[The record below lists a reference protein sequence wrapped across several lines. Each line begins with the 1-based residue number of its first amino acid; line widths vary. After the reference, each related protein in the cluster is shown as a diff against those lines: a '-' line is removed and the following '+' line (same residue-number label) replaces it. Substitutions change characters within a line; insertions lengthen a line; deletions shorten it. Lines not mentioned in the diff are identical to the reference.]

1 MWTGWL
7 CCRKKA
13 KTLTDMAKVLGITGG
28 IGSGKSYVC
37 GVFRSLG
44 CKVYDSDSR
53 TKELYEEKPEILSG
67 LVKILGKGILKKGK
81 LDRKAMAAIIFGD
94 RSLLEKVKEF
104 VYPFVMEDFR
114 LWKRWRRGTVIFES
128 AVILENGYVRSFM
141 DKTLVVTAPLKE
153 RIRRV
158 MERDGSSEEQVRARL
173 ASQVSDKERLRLA
186 DFTLESVQG
195 KDIEAQARRILE
207 QMN

>member
-1 MWTGWL
+1 
-7 CCRKKA
+7 
-13 KTLTDMAKVLGITGG
+13 MAKVLGITGG

-53 TKELYEEKPEILSG
+53 TKELYDEKPEILSG
-67 LVKILGKGILKKGK
+67 LVKILGKGILRKGK

-94 RSLLEKVKEF
+94 RNLLEKVKEF

-114 LWKRWRRGTVIFES
+114 LWKRWKRGTVIFES

-158 MERDGSSEEQVRARL
+158 KERDGSSEEQIRARL

>member
-1 MWTGWL
+1 
-7 CCRKKA
+7 
-13 KTLTDMAKVLGITGG
+13 MAKVLGVTGG

-53 TKELYEEKPEILSG
+53 TKELYDEKPEILSG

-94 RSLLEKVKEF
+94 RNLLEKVKEF

-114 LWKRWRRGTVIFES
+114 LWKRWKRGTVIFES

-158 MERDGSSEEQVRARL
+158 KERDGSSEEQIRARL

-186 DFTLESVQG
+186 DFMLESVQG
-195 KDIEAQARRILE
+195 QDIEAQARQILK

>member
-1 MWTGWL
+1 MP
-7 CCRKKA
+7 RRR
-13 KTLTDMAKVLGITGG
+13 TDMAKVLGITGG

-53 TKELYEEKPEILSG
+53 TKELYDEKPEILSG

-81 LDRKAMAAIIFGD
+81 LDRKAMAVIIFGD
-94 RSLLEKVKEF
+94 RNLLEKVKEF

-114 LWKRWRRGTVIFES
+114 LWKRWKRGTVIFES

-195 KDIEAQARRILE
+195 KDIEAQARQILE

>member
-1 MWTGWL
+1 
-7 CCRKKA
+7 
-13 KTLTDMAKVLGITGG
+13 MAKVLGITGG

-53 TKELYEEKPEILSG
+53 TKELYEENPEILSG
-67 LVKILGKGILKKGK
+67 LQVILGNGIVKKGK
-81 LDRKAMAAIIFGD
+81 LDKKAMAAIIFSD
-94 RSLLEKVKEF
+94 KALLEKVKEF

-114 LWKRWRRGTVIFES
+114 LWKRWKRGTVIFES
-128 AVILENGYVRSFM
+128 AVILENEYVRSFM
-141 DKTLVVTAPLKE
+141 DKTLVVIAPLGE

-158 MERDGSSEEQVRARL
+158 MERDSICEEEVRARL
-173 ASQVSDKERLRLA
+173 KNQVSDKERILLA
-186 DFTLESVQG
+186 DFTLESVKGQ
-195 KDIEAQARRILE
+195 DIESQARTILE

>member
-1 MWTGWL
+1 
-7 CCRKKA
+7 
-13 KTLTDMAKVLGITGG
+13 MARVLGITGG

-53 TKELYEEKPEILSG
+53 TKELYDEKPEILSG

-94 RSLLEKVKEF
+94 RNLLEKVKEF

-114 LWKRWRRGTVIFES
+114 LWKRWKRGTVIFES
-128 AVILENGYVRSFM
+128 AVILENGYVRSFV

>member
-1 MWTGWL
+1 
-7 CCRKKA
+7 
-13 KTLTDMAKVLGITGG
+13 MAKVLGITGG

-53 TKELYEEKPEILSG
+53 TKELYDEKPEILSG
-67 LVKILGKGILKKGK
+67 LVRILGKGILKKGK

-94 RSLLEKVKEF
+94 RNLLEKVKEF

-114 LWKRWRRGTVIFES
+114 LWKRWKRGTVIFES
-128 AVILENGYVRSFM
+128 AVILENGYVRSFV

-158 MERDGSSEEQVRARL
+158 KERDGSSEEQVRARL

-195 KDIEAQARRILE
+195 KDIEAQAIRILE

>member
-1 MWTGWL
+1 
-7 CCRKKA
+7 
-13 KTLTDMAKVLGITGG
+13 MAKVLGITGG

-37 GVFRSLG
+37 GVFKSLG

-53 TKELYEEKPEILSG
+53 TKELYDEKPEILSG

-94 RSLLEKVKEF
+94 RNLLEKVKEF

-114 LWKRWRRGTVIFES
+114 LWKRWKRGTVIFES

>member
-1 MWTGWL
+1 
-7 CCRKKA
+7 
-13 KTLTDMAKVLGITGG
+13 MARVLGITGG

-53 TKELYEEKPEILSG
+53 TKELYDEKPEILSG

-94 RSLLEKVKEF
+94 RNLLEKVKEF

-114 LWKRWRRGTVIFES
+114 LWKRWKRGTVIFES
-128 AVILENGYVRSFM
+128 AVILENGYVRSFV
-141 DKTLVVTAPLKE
+141 DKTLVVTDPLKE

-195 KDIEAQARRILE
+195 RDIEAQARRILE

>member
-1 MWTGWL
+1 
-7 CCRKKA
+7 
-13 KTLTDMAKVLGITGG
+13 MAKVLGITGG

-53 TKELYEEKPEILSG
+53 TKELYDEKPEILEG
-67 LVKILGKGILKKGK
+67 LTGILGKSILKKGR

-94 RSLLEKVKEF
+94 RTLLEKVKEF

-114 LWKRWRRGTVIFES
+114 QWKRWKRGTVIFES
-128 AVILENGYVRSFM
+128 AVILENEYVRSFV

-158 MERDGSSEEQVRARL
+158 MERDRSTEEEVKARL
-173 ASQVSDKERLRLA
+173 KSQVGDKERISLA
-186 DFTLESVQG
+186 DFVIESVDG
-195 KDIEAQARRILE
+195 ADIGRQARRILE

>member
-1 MWTGWL
+1 
-7 CCRKKA
+7 
-13 KTLTDMAKVLGITGG
+13 MAKVLGITGG

-114 LWKRWRRGTVIFES
+114 LWKRWKRGTVIFES

>member
-1 MWTGWL
+1 
-7 CCRKKA
+7 
-13 KTLTDMAKVLGITGG
+13 MARVLGITGG

-53 TKELYEEKPEILSG
+53 TKELYDEKPEILSG

-94 RSLLEKVKEF
+94 RNLLEKVKEF

-114 LWKRWRRGTVIFES
+114 LWKRWKRGTVIFES
-128 AVILENGYVRSFM
+128 AVILENGYVRSFV

-153 RIRRV
+153 RVRRV

-195 KDIEAQARRILE
+195 RDIEAQARRILE

>member
-1 MWTGWL
+1 
-7 CCRKKA
+7 
-13 KTLTDMAKVLGITGG
+13 MAKVLGITGG